1 MPTNVGF
8 PVKSTSGGPT
18 PFPVTLEMTVVH
30 LEAMSLTVPT
40 FLVDCFAFVSS
51 LGETEGIF
59 RVSGS
64 ARRIKEMSADFTA
77 YRDWLYAEKPPQV
90 HDVCGVIKTF
100 LRDYL
105 ASINGM
111 FTPAF
116 KLSLSQF
123 YTSHQCKDSTAS
135 TDSCPSAFS
144 MLSEVSTLP
153 SVTELHETPSVCEPA
168 ELDLAQFISPAVPL
182 LITKNSAKRNELF
195 LYLIHVFNRLLKLQ
209 DVNKMTPE
217 NFSIII
223 QPYLFSESSIF
234 ELLTPQEMLAIFI
247 TNLNWLLED
256 YAKNYKILGGLDDAD
271 LENDSTSAESLYS
284 PSKTA
289 STDLSFFQQ
298 PPTNKLGGEP
308 ARRLSISQKLTSFWE
323 TYNAPFYRGKKFLF
337 ALRHSDK
344 SNPDLSHTSTVLC
357 PHECNKLAENLDKM
371 FSFSKEGGRNRSR
384 HQLLPVLALDL
395 GQPEVPKRSST
406 YKERRLESISE
417 LLRSS
422 STSKLRNRSAS
433 SAPALPKYRTI
444 LNTTSVDNLLI
455 LEGPGKSLPER
466 QHFLGRRLSMWVRK
480 A

>member
-8 PVKSTSGGPT
+8 PVKSATGGPT

-64 ARRIKEMSADFTA
+64 ARRIKDMSADFTA

-105 ASINGM
+105 TSINGM

-116 KLSLSQF
+116 KLSLSQL
-123 YTSHQCKDSTAS
+123 YTLHQCKDSTAS

-153 SVTELHETPSVCEPA
+153 SISELHETPSVCEPT
-168 ELDLAQFISPAVPL
+168 ELDLAQFILSAVRL

-195 LYLIHVFNRLLKLQ
+195 LYLLHVFNGLLKLQ
-209 DVNKMTPE
+209 DVTKMTPE

-223 QPYLFSESSIF
+223 QPYLFSSSSLF
-234 ELLTPQEMLAIFI
+234 ELLTPQEMLTIFI

-271 LENDSTSAESLYS
+271 LEIDSMSAASLYS

-289 STDLSFFQQ
+289 STDFSFFQQ
-298 PPTNKLGGEP
+298 SPTNKLGGEP
-308 ARRLSISQKLTSFWE
+308 ARRFSISQKFISFWE
-323 TYNAPFYRGKKFLF
+323 TYNLPFYRGKQFLF

-344 SNPDLSHTSTVLC
+344 SNEDLSHTSTVVC
-357 PHECNKLAENLDKM
+357 PHECDKSAENLDKM
-371 FSFSKEGGRNRSR
+371 FSLSKEGGRKCSR
-384 HQLLPVLALDL
+384 LQLPPMLALDL
-395 GQPEVPKRSST
+395 GQLEIPKRSST
-406 YKERRLESISE
+406 CKQSRLQSIAE
-417 LLRSS
+417 LLRSG

-433 SAPALPKYRTI
+433 SAPALPKSRTI
-444 LNTTSVDNLLI
+444 LNTKSVDNLLL
-455 LEGPGKSLPER
+455 LEGPGESSPEKR
-466 QHFLGRRLSMWVRK
+466 NFLGRRLSMWVRK